1 MQFYMQVQVLHNVDM
16 QAGRYRLTLWY
27 EIQYADGIGT
37 EAYKQV
43 LLSVNNN
50 IEQVLLTENRL

>member
-37 EAYKQV
+37 EAYLAGTIVCQ
-43 LLSVNNN
+43 
-50 IEQVLLTENRL
+50 